1 MGPWAWIKVIANN
14 RKTIFNL
21 AKEGFLGKGDV
32 LRGIPE
38 RSSRRNST
46 SAAD

>member
-1 MGPWAWIKVIANN
+1 MGPWAWIKVIAQN

-32 LRGIPE
+32 LKKTPE
-38 RSSRRNST
+38 RSSHRNSA